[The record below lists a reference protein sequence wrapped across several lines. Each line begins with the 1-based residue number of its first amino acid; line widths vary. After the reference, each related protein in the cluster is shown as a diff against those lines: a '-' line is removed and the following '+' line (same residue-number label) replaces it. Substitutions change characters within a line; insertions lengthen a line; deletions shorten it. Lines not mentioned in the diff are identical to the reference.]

1 MNCCSL
7 QIQRWDYSLRRQ
19 RWGGGLEEISLR
31 TESLALGI
39 FQTLFGN
46 KLTPLT
52 CGSAIRETS
61 VKSQLI
67 MQTPQ
72 GEFPKGILKLEHGLT
87 ESCGNAS
94 ILYFRNP
101 ASIHRM
107 QTGVTDEEN
116 QSIMVLCIHCH
127 HWWHTRLSHT
137 ASPLIFTALMTV
149 TETPKGRLS
158 LFLCYCLGSVSTLHW
173 FYQLSHWQPCP

>member
-1 MNCCSL
+1 MG
-7 QIQRWDYSLRRQ
+7 
-19 RWGGGLEEISLR
+19 GGGLDEISLC
-31 TESLALGI
+31 TESLVLGI
-39 FQTLFGN
+39 FQTPFGN
-46 KLTPLT
+46 KLIPLT
-52 CGSAIRETS
+52 CGYAIRETS

-72 GEFPKGILKLEHGLT
+72 REFPKWILKLEHGLT
-87 ESCGNAS
+87 ESCGNTS
-94 ILYFRNP
+94 VLYFRNP

-127 HWWHTRLSHT
+127 HWWHTRLSCT
-137 ASPLIFTALMTV
+137 VSPLIFTAFVTV

-158 LFLCYCLGSVSTLHW
+158 LFLCYCLRSVSTLHW
-173 FYQLSHWQPCP
+173 FYLLTHWQPCP